1 MSSPI
6 GAPAQPPP
14 SASNVAEGAGL
25 LENARLLWREVS
37 GLTHD
42 RLHLAVLETKL
53 AGQSFV
59 TMIAAG
65 VIAGILL
72 VSAWLGLVG
81 AAILTLVSVGVVVS
95 IAMLLGVLANLVLA
109 LLMYAVIR
117 RKSQNLRWAAT
128 ARSFRPLPAVRPET
142 ESS

>member
-1 MSSPI
+1 M
-6 GAPAQPPP
+6 GAPAESTP
-14 SASNVAEGAGL
+14 SASNVADGAGL
-25 LENARLLWREVS
+25 LETARLLWREVL
-37 GLTHD
+37 GLTFD
-42 RLHLAVLETKL
+42 RLHLAALETKL
-53 AGQSFV
+53 AGESFV

-95 IAMLLGVLANLVLA
+95 IAMLLGVLANLGLA
-109 LLMYAVIR
+109 LLMYTVIR
-117 RKSQNLRWAAT
+117 RKSRHLQWAAT
-128 ARSFRPLPAVRPET
+128 ARSFRPLPAVQPET